1 MQEPAPRTPQAST
14 GAKATKSNDADT
26 PPAKPAE
33 APQAKAPAPEAAPR
47 PGERSEKA
55 ETVLRLLPAKLTR
68 QVVGSL
74 VGCVH
79 CGMCHDACHYTHAFP
94 DDPKM
99 TPSYKADQLRKIF
112 KARLDWTGRV
122 FPWWVGAKIPITD
135 QDLEVIK
142 DIAFGTCTNCRRCT
156 FNCPMGV
163 DTATLNRVMR
173 GLLNA
178 VGVVP
183 EGVRVVSKD
192 QWEIGNQMGVLKED
206 YVDTLEWMSEELVDE
221 VEDDNATIPIDEPD
235 REVMYTINPREVKY
249 DPRSIAAAAKIFWAA
264 GESWMMPTEGWDQ
277 TNFGL
282 FSGDDPLGGAA
293 ARRVYEKARELRAKR
308 IVISECGHGF
318 RSTRCEGPNWAGMD
332 VGDFEM
338 ESSVFTMLR
347 YIKEGKIVVDKT
359 KNSKRVT
366 FHDSCNIARSCGITE
381 EPRELLNLVTT
392 DFVEMIPNRQ
402 ENFCCTGG
410 GGAMSMSE
418 YTPQRLKSAKV
429 KADQIRATGAKIVV
443 TSCHN
448 CVDGLSDLIKHH
460 KLDCEVTQLVD
471 LVAEAL
477 VIEECAV
484 AKKAKQPEAVKAPLQ
499 GRKIL
504 VVDDEADA
512 RTFISTVLEDAGAE
526 IIEAADGD
534 QALAMAAKDK
544 PDLVT
549 LDISMPGKDGVEV
562 FGELRKGAATRNIP
576 VCVVTGHPEFRE
588 VIYQRAVPPPDG
600 YLNKPVGEDKLV
612 EDLRRI
618 FDLKERKS

>member
-1 MQEPAPRTPQAST
+1 MQQPAAKTPPEAPT
-14 GAKATKSNDADT
+14 GAKDGQRADGQPT
-26 PPAKPAE
+26 EAKLTEVRPSV
-33 APQAKAPAPEAAPR
+33 AASAAQPR
-47 PGERSEKA
+47 PGKRSEKV
-55 ETVLRLLPAKLTR
+55 ETILRLLPSKLSR

-99 TPSYKADQLRKIF
+99 TPSFKADQLRKIF
-112 KARLDWTGRV
+112 KARHDWTGRV
-122 FPWWVGAKIPITD
+122 FPGWVGAKVPVTD
-135 QDLEVIK
+135 EDLETIK

-163 DTATLNRVMR
+163 DTATLNRITR

-206 YVDTLEWMSEELVDE
+206 YIDTIEWMSEELVDE
-221 VEDDNATIPIDEPD
+221 VEDDDAAIPIDEPD
-235 REVMYTINPREVKY
+235 KNVMYTINPREVKY
-249 DPRSIAAAAKIFWAA
+249 DPRTIAAAAKIFWAA

-293 ARRVYEKARELRAKR
+293 ARRVYERARELRAKK

-332 VGDFEM
+332 LGDLEM

-359 KNSKRVT
+359 KNSERVT
-366 FHDSCNIARSCGITE
+366 YHDSCNLARSCGITE
-381 EPRELLNLVTT
+381 EPRELLNLVAT
-392 DFVEMIPNRQ
+392 DFVEMTPNRQ
-402 ENFCCTGG
+402 ENYCCTGG

-418 YTPQRLKSAKV
+418 YTPRRLKSAKV

-448 CVDGLSDLIKHH
+448 CVDGLNDLIKHY
-460 KLDCEVTQLVD
+460 KLGCEVKQLVD
-471 LVAEAL
+471 LVADAL
-477 VIEECAV
+477 VLEECAV
-484 AKKAKQPEAVKAPLQ
+484 AKKKKHLEAVKAPLQ

-504 VVDDEADA
+504 VVDDEEDA

-534 QALAMAAKDK
+534 QALAMAAKEK
-544 PDLVT
+544 PDLIT

-562 FGELRKGAATRNIP
+562 FGELRKGAATAGIP

-600 YLNKPVGEDKLV
+600 YLNKPVQEDKLV
-612 EDLRRI
+612 KDLRRI